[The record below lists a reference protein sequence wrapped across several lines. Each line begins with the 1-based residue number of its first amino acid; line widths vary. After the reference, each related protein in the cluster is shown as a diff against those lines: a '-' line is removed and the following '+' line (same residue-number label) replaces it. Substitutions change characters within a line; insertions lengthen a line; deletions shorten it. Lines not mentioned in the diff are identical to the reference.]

1 MKRLGITGVREIST
15 ILCVF
20 CILFVFMTGTQTTYA
35 QETAKITVS
44 SDTDGKGETAEVS
57 FHLTGNPGI

>member
-20 CILFVFMTGTQTTYA
+20 CILFVFMTGTQTICRKQQRLRYHPIRMEKERRQRCLFT
-35 QETAKITVS
+35 
-44 SDTDGKGETAEVS
+44 
-57 FHLTGNPGI
+57 